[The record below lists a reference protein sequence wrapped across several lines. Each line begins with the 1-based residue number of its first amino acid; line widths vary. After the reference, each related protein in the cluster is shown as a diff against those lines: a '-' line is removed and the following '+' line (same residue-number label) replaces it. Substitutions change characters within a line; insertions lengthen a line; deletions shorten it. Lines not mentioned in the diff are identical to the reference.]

1 VTNAPHAGLRVSVL
15 GPVRAWAGAREI
27 LLGPARRRTLF
38 AVLAAHAN
46 RVVSRDE
53 LIHAVWGAAAPA
65 TATGNIYTYVSGL
78 RRSLE
83 PTRPLSSGAAGYSLR
98 LADGALDAE
107 RARELRAAAADL
119 AARGDVRAAI
129 ARLDEALALWHGDAY
144 AGLTGQFVEMDRQ
157 RLADL
162 RLSMV
167 EQRAR
172 LILDSG
178 FDDSLVA
185 ELTARVREAPLH
197 EPLHELLMLA
207 LHRAGRDTEALDAF
221 HAGRRTLIRELGVE
235 PGAAMRA
242 LHQRILDG
250 TADGLEAP
258 AAAVPPQGGR
268 DSRPHVGRHA
278 EAALLRDLVRR
289 LGPGRGT
296 TVWVEGEAGIGKSAL
311 LAVAVGDAAAA
322 GRQLAWGI
330 ADELSQRVP
339 LQVITEALGLRT
351 TSADPRLARLA
362 NQLHGDPAE
371 DDSGP
376 AVAIGRVLA
385 YVRSACA
392 AGPLVLVVDDL
403 NWADEASLL
412 IWERLV
418 ALTRYLPL
426 LLITATRPE
435 PNGRELAR
443 LRRGVEARGG
453 HVITLAPLPTADVE
467 KLFETAFGA
476 TAGATL
482 RTLAARTGGNPLYAR
497 EMINGLL
504 RRQAV
509 RVADGVAEVDPAV
522 AGEVPRSLIAA
533 VRATLDFLSDDTREV
548 LRLAALLG
556 VGFAVTDV
564 AAVSGRAPFDLMP
577 GLDEAVAAHVVVD
590 AGAEL
595 AFRHPF
601 LRQALIES
609 IPAALRPMLHRQAAE
624 ALARAGCPVIRVA
637 EQLVAEQLAAG
648 TASVDRWLVGWL
660 VEHRAELIRLAP
672 QIAGDL
678 LRRVLDSGLPDPAQT
693 EALLIALVR
702 LDFRRDRFPIEEARA
717 VLAGAADP
725 ADRADMR
732 QMLAAMLFRRGD
744 PVRAIALLEPAV
756 ADPAVPEIWRTRHR
770 VLLANFRR
778 GSLDDLDRAE
788 RSAREVFA
796 EATVAGT
803 PYEAAF
809 AQQTLW
815 LTASIRRDHERA
827 LRHIDLALSTGRHR
841 PELASMCFDLF
852 DNRVFSLQNLD
863 RLDAVDRTLDEAA
876 EFAARH
882 HLPASL
888 QAATA
893 VQAYWLGRWDHA
905 LAQVSAVT
913 DDAPGIT
920 FHGMREPGALRMLL
934 HGVAALIAGRRGMH
948 DVAAGHLTAAEA
960 LPGSDAE
967 RESCDFLIVAQ
978 AIAAEKQERTADALA
993 HLDPLLQP
1001 AYAPMM
1007 LRHQWLPYV
1016 IRLALSADRPDL
1028 AQRAAEICAQEA
1040 AKEVAPA
1047 RAYAAD
1053 ARCRALLTR
1062 DPELCSAAV
1071 DHYRRVGRAPELAAT
1086 LEDAAVLLAAR
1097 DRIGDAV
1104 SAGREALRLFG
1115 SMAAGWDVD
1124 RVRRRMTARGIGAH
1138 ELLVP
1143 SGPAR
1148 LRR

>member
-1 VTNAPHAGLRVSVL
+1 VATPAP
-15 GPVRAWAGAREI
+15 
-27 LLGPARRRTLF
+27 
-38 AVLAAHAN
+38 AVL
-46 RVVSRDE
+46 
-53 LIHAVWGAAAPA
+53 
-65 TATGNIYTYVSGL
+65 
-78 RRSLE
+78 
-83 PTRPLSSGAAGYSLR
+83 
-98 LADGALDAE
+98 
-107 RARELRAAAADL
+107 
-119 AARGDVRAAI
+119 
-129 ARLDEALALWHGDAY
+129 
-144 AGLTGQFVEMDRQ
+144 
-157 RLADL
+157 
-162 RLSMV
+162 
-167 EQRAR
+167 
-172 LILDSG
+172 
-178 FDDSLVA
+178 
-185 ELTARVREAPLH
+185 
-197 EPLHELLMLA
+197 
-207 LHRAGRDTEALDAF
+207 
-221 HAGRRTLIRELGVE
+221 
-235 PGAAMRA
+235 
-242 LHQRILDG
+242 
-250 TADGLEAP
+250 
-258 AAAVPPQGGR
+258 PPQVAPVP
-268 DSRPHVGRHA
+268 RPHVGRHA
-278 EAALLRDLVRR
+278 EAALLRDLVRN
-289 LGPGRGT
+289 LGPGRGA
-296 TVWVEGEAGIGKSAL
+296 TVWVEGEAGIGKSEL

-322 GRQLAWGI
+322 GCQLAWGI

-351 TSADPRLARLA
+351 TSADPRLATLA
-362 NQLHGDPAE
+362 GQLHGDPAA

-376 AVAIGRVLA
+376 AVAMDRVLA

-403 NWADEASLL
+403 NWADETSLL

-453 HVITLAPLPTADVE
+453 HVITLSPLPVADVE
-467 KLFETAFGA
+467 KLFETAIGA

-482 RTLAARTGGNPLYAR
+482 RTLAVRTGGNPLYAR

-504 RRQAV
+504 RRQGV

-522 AGEVPRSLIAA
+522 AADVPQSLIAA
-533 VRATLDFLSDDTREV
+533 VRATLDFLTDDTREV

-556 VGFAVTDV
+556 VGFAVADV
-564 AAVSGRAPFDLMP
+564 AAVSGRAPYDLMTN
-577 GLDEAVAAHVVVD
+577 LDEAVAAHVVVD

-609 IPAALRPMLHRQAAE
+609 TPPALRPMLHRQAAE
-624 ALARAGCPVIRVA
+624 ALARAGGPVMRVA
-637 EQLVAEQLAAG
+637 EQLVAE
-648 TASVDRWLVGWL
+648 TPTVDRWLIGWL
-660 VEHRAELIRLAP
+660 VEHRSELMRLAP

-678 LRRVLDSGLPDPAQT
+678 LRCVLDSGLPDPAQT
-693 EALLIALVR
+693 ELLLLALVR
-702 LDFRRDRFPIEEARA
+702 LDFRRDRYPIDEAWAAHARA
-717 VLAGAADP
+717 TDP

-732 QMLAAMLFRRGD
+732 QVLAAMLFRRGD
-744 PVRAIALLEPAV
+744 PARAIALLEPAV

-778 GSLDDLDRAE
+778 GTLDDLDRAE
-788 RSAREVFA
+788 RSAREVFS

-827 LRHIDLALSTGRHR
+827 LKHIDRALSIVRER
-841 PELASMCFDLF
+841 PDLASMCFDLF

-863 RLDAVDRTLDEAA
+863 RLDAVDGTLDEAA

-882 HLPASL
+882 GLPASL
-888 QAATA
+888 QAASA
-893 VQAYWLGRWDHA
+893 VQAYWRGRWDDA

-948 DVAAGHLTAAEA
+948 DIAAGHLTAAEA

-978 AIAAEKQERTADALA
+978 ALAAEKQDRTADALT
-993 HLDPLLQP
+993 HLGPLLQP

-1016 IRLALSADRPDL
+1016 IRLALSTERPDL
-1028 AQRAAEICAQEA
+1028 AEQAAEICAQEA
-1040 AKEVAPA
+1040 AKEVVPA

-1053 ARCRALLTR
+1053 ARCRALLTG
-1062 DPELCSAAV
+1062 DPELSREAV
-1071 DHYRRVGRAPELAAT
+1071 VHYRRVGRASELAGA

-1097 DRIGDAV
+1097 DRVGDALA
-1104 SAGREALRLFG
+1104 AGREALRLYG
-1115 SMAAGWDVD
+1115 SMSAEWDMD
-1124 RVRRRMTARGIGAH
+1124 RARRRMAAQGIRLP

-1143 SGPAR
+1143 SSPGR
-1148 LRR
+1148 HWS